1 MNTLFPGPIPR
12 ILDLDF
18 RFEIDGIPQ
27 SAGKNKKL
35 AGAGGL

>member
-12 ILDLDF
+12 ILDF
-18 RFEIDGIPQ
+18 RFQIDGIPQ

-35 AGAGGL
+35 EGAGGL